1 MSPADQQ
8 NHRQEPRLVSVEIP
22 ACLAVEEVAMI
33 LGVALKHVY
42 YLLYMGR
49 LDGWKIRSTWR
60 LFRGSVEA
68 YANERNDI
76 GIVTNTPGNH
86 DHQGSG
92 RLPALLGDNR
102 QTHDMGRPASGLHG
116 RRGME
121 HRQTGPFRVSS
132 TQFKPI
138 KGCPEQPFINRSGQL
153 EFTF

>member
-1 MSPADQQ
+1 MSIEHQQ
-8 NHRQEPRLVSVEIP
+8 PGKQATSQAVSEIP
-22 ACLAVEEVAMI
+22 SCLAVEEAAVM

-76 GIVTNTPGNH
+76 GIIPNLACDH

-92 RLPALLGDNR
+92 GLSTLLRNNHPA
-102 QTHDMGRPASGLHG
+102 HDLGRPTAGLHG
-116 RRGME
+116 RRRME
-121 HRQTGPFRVSS
+121 HCPPRSFQLSAAPFEPMKNRPERPIS
-132 TQFKPI
+132 T
-138 KGCPEQPFINRSGQL
+138 RSGQL
-153 EFTF
+153 EFSF

>member
-1 MSPADQQ
+1 MISHGYQFRQQ
-8 NHRQEPRLVSVEIP
+8 ETIQPVNEIP
-22 ACLAVEEVAMI
+22 ACLAVEEAAVI

-76 GIVTNTPGNH
+76 RIIPNPACDY

-92 RLPALLGDNR
+92 RLSTLLGNNHPA
-102 QTHDMGRPASGLHG
+102 HDLGRPATGIHG

-121 HRQTGPFRVSS
+121 HCPPRSFQLPPTP
-132 TQFKPI
+132 FKPI
-138 KGCPEQPFINRSGQL
+138 NNHPERPILTRSGQL
-153 EFTF
+153 EFSF